1 VHIVRKKN
9 LIGIRVC
16 AAVLAAFCL
25 HATAEEPAREPP
37 SNQSETSAQAHES
50 IADTTLPQIDIVA
63 DSPRTV
69 LRQKN
74 RTLDEARDDQL
85 LPKFGAASYDMD
97 QEAIDLLPQGKNTP
111 IDKVLLQ
118 APGVSYDSA
127 VSNPDFHVR
136 NEYANVQYRIN
147 GIQLPDG
154 VSGLGPVLETGF
166 IGKLNLLDGALPAQY
181 GLRTAG
187 VIDITTRS
195 QFTPGGSVDL
205 YGGSHATISPSIE
218 AGGSEAATQFFLTAR
233 YLQSEEGLES
243 ATPGVDPLHDRT
255 SQVKFFGYGSTLLDA
270 STRLTYM
277 GGISE
282 GHFQIPNAPG
292 LVPLG
297 DYGPENLSSANL
309 DEHETDRFAFGIV
322 ALQAHR
328 GQVDGQFSLF
338 TRYASISFIP
348 DLTGD
353 LVFNN
358 VASEV
363 SRRSLL
369 NGMQYDG
376 AWRAAPAHT
385 LRAGLAVS
393 AEQTYVVDLATV
405 LPVTA
410 DGQVLPQPLTLDD
423 KDSHLGWNYG
433 GYLQD
438 EWRLGDAT
446 TINTGVR
453 FDQMRQFVS
462 ASQWSPRVALVW
474 RPSQVLSLH
483 AGYARYFTPPMQAQA
498 TPTNLALFRNTTQQ
512 PSVGLDNPLQPERAD
527 YVDVGVDFNP
537 LRSLTL
543 GADVYAKRAS
553 DQLDDGQFGQAVVL
567 TQFNYA
573 HGFSRGVESKIRY
586 EGEHL
591 RAYGNVSLNATRAKD
606 VVSNQYLFTDPVE
619 FAYLASHYI
628 YTDDDQQTS
637 ASVGFSYRSDEGTTA
652 SLDGMLGSGLRMGFA
667 NLEHVPGYTQ
677 WNAALARGFTPWGL
691 ARPLTARLSVINLF
705 DRTYLLRSGTGIG
718 EFAPQFGPR
727 RAFFLALTQVF

>member
-1 VHIVRKKN
+1 MVVR
-9 LIGIRVC
+9 
-16 AAVLAAFCL
+16 AAAD
-25 HATAEEPAREPP
+25 EPALEQLADQSGSASQPQQEPV
-37 SNQSETSAQAHES
+37 ETA
-50 IADTTLPQIDIVA
+50 LPPINIVA
-63 DSPRTV
+63 ESARTA
-69 LRQKN
+69 LRQN
-74 RTLDEARDDQL
+74 NQTLDEARDKEL
-85 LPKFGAASYDMD
+85 LPKFGATSYDLD
-97 QEAIDLLPQGKNTP
+97 QEAIDTLPQGKNTP

-166 IGKLNLLDGALPAQY
+166 IGKLDLLDGALPAQY

-187 VIDITTRS
+187 VVDIATREKFS
-195 QFTPGGSVDL
+195 PGGSVDL

-218 AGGSEAATQFFLTAR
+218 VGGSGGATDFFLTAR

-243 ATPGVDPLHDRT
+243 ATPGIDPLHDRT
-255 SQVKFFGYGSTLLDA
+255 AQAKFFGYGATLLDA

-282 GHFQIPNAPG
+282 GRFQIPNVPG
-292 LVPLG
+292 LTPLG
-297 DYGPENLSSANL
+297 DYGPENLSSASL

-322 ALQAHR
+322 ALQTHR
-328 GQVDGQFSLF
+328 EAVDTQFSVF
-338 TRYASISFIP
+338 SRYASIDFIP

-358 VASEV
+358 VASQVE
-363 SRRSLL
+363 RRSLL

-376 AWRAAPAHT
+376 AWRVAPAHT
-385 LRAGLAVS
+385 LRAGVMAS
-393 AEQTYVVDLATV
+393 AEHTCVDDLATV

-410 DGQVLPQPLTLDD
+410 DGQVLPQPLTVNDQD
-423 KDSHLGWNYG
+423 CHLGWNLG
-433 GYLQD
+433 SYLQD
-438 EWRLGDAT
+438 EWRLGEVT
-446 TINTGVR
+446 TINTGLR
-453 FDQMRQFVS
+453 FDQMNQFVS

-474 RPSQVLSLH
+474 RPTQDLSLH

-512 PSVGLDNPLQPERAD
+512 PSVDLDSPLQPERAD
-527 YVDVGVDFNP
+527 YVDVGVDAHP
-537 LRSLTL
+537 LRSLTM
-543 GADVYAKRAS
+543 GADVYAKRAN

-591 RAYGNVSLNATRAKD
+591 RAYANVSLNATRAKD

-637 ASVGFSYRSDEGTTA
+637 ASLGVSYRSDEGTTA
-652 SLDGMLGSGLRMGFA
+652 SLDGVFGSGLRMGFA
-667 NLEHVPGYTQ
+667 NLEHVPAYTQ
-677 WNAALARGFTPWGL
+677 WNAALARQFLPWGA
-691 ARPLTARLSVINLF
+691 ARPLTVRASVINLF

-718 EFAPQFGPR
+718 EFAAQYGPR
-727 RAFFLALTQVF
+727 RAFFLGLNQAF

>member
-1 VHIVRKKN
+1 M
-9 LIGIRVC
+9 LVC
-16 AAVLAAFCL
+16 VATSTVLVLRA
-25 HATAEEPAREPP
+25 HADPLEQEPASEQSATSSQSEEPAVE
-37 SNQSETSAQAHES
+37 
-50 IADTTLPQIDIVA
+50 TTLPQIDVVA
-63 DSPRTV
+63 DSPRTA
-69 LRQKN
+69 LREKN
-74 RTLDEARDDQL
+74 HALDEARDKQI
-85 LPKFGAASYDMD
+85 LPKFGATSYDLD
-97 QEAIDLLPQGKNTP
+97 QEAIDILPQGKNTP

-166 IGKLNLLDGALPAQY
+166 INKLDLLDGALPAQY

-187 VIDITTRS
+187 VVDITARS

-205 YGGSHATISPSIE
+205 YGGSHATISPNIQ
-218 AGGSEAATQFFLTAR
+218 AGGSEGTTQFFLTAR

-243 ATPGVDPLHDRT
+243 ATPGIDPLHDRT
-255 SQVKFFGYGSTLLDA
+255 AQAKFFGYGATLLDA

-282 GHFQIPNAPG
+282 GRFQIPSVPG
-292 LVPLG
+292 LMSLG
-297 DYGPENLSSANL
+297 DYGPENFSSANL
-309 DEHETDRFAFGIV
+309 DEHEFDRFAFGIV
-322 ALQAHR
+322 ALQTHR
-328 GQVDGQFSLF
+328 EDVDAQLSVFS
-338 TRYASISFIP
+338 RYASIDFIP
-348 DLTGD
+348 DITGD

-363 SRRSLL
+363 QRRSLL

-385 LRAGLAVS
+385 LRAGLTAS
-393 AEQTYVVDLATV
+393 AEGTCVVDLATV

-410 DGQVLPQPLTLDD
+410 DGQVLPQPLTVDD
-423 KDSHLGWNYG
+423 RNCHLGWNVG

-438 EWRLGDAT
+438 EWRLGEAT
-446 TINTGVR
+446 TINAGLR
-453 FDQMRQFVS
+453 FDQMYQFVS
-462 ASQWSPRVALVW
+462 ASQLSPRLALLW
-474 RPSQVLSLH
+474 RAAQALSFH

-512 PSVGLDNPLQPERAD
+512 PAIDQDSPLQPERAD
-527 YVDVGVDFNP
+527 YVDVGVDARP
-537 LRSLTL
+537 LQGLTL
-543 GADVYAKRAS
+543 GADVYAKRAN

-573 HGFSRGVESKIRY
+573 HGFSRGIESKVRY

-591 RAYGNVSLNATRAKD
+591 RLYANVSLNATRAKD

-619 FAYLASHYI
+619 FAYLVNHYI

-637 ASVGFSYRSDEGTTA
+637 ASLGVSYRSDEGTTA
-652 SLDGMLGSGLRMGFA
+652 SLDGMFGSGLRMGFA
-667 NLEHVPGYTQ
+667 NLEHVPAYTQ
-677 WNAALARGFTPWGL
+677 WNAALAREFFPWG
-691 ARPLTARLSVINLF
+691 AERPFTVRASAINLF

-718 EFAPQFGPR
+718 EFAPQYGPR
-727 RAFFLALTQVF
+727 RAFFLSLTQMF